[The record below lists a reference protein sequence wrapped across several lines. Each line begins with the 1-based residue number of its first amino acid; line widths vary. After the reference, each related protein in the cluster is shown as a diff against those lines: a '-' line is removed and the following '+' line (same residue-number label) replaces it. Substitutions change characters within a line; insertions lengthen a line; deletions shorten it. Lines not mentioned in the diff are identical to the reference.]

1 MWYINFIKNARGQA
15 VPAGYSVFLS
25 CFCMFSHDSFI
36 LHSVTGM
43 PALSESV
50 FVPAKPREHFEF
62 MEEDVQVWIFEFGR
76 VTGRSLKKIEII
88 SKLHLW
94 LVELWGLSLQYISAT
109 HLYQVIAFFSLFFFT
124 VSPRKSQFLHTRH
137 FNWCLTRLIWGFD
150 IASSY
155 KQFVL
160 LLFSKLIRHTTFQS

>member
-1 MWYINFIKNARGQA
+1 MPSSPGKPDVFGHIVWCTIWTRTLLNENVIHEYINFIKNARGQA

-109 HLYQVIAFFSLFFFT
+109 HLYQVIAFFSLFYSKPSKES
-124 VSPRKSQFLHTRH
+124 V
-137 FNWCLTRLIWGFD
+137 
-150 IASSY
+150 SSY
-155 KQFVL
+155 PSL
-160 LLFSKLIRHTTFQS
+160 